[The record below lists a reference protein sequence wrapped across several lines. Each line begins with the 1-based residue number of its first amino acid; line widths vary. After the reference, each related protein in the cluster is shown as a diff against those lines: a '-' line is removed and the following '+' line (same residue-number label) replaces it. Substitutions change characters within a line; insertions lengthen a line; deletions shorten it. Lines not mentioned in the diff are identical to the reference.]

1 METSQ
6 NMLVYILLNFFGFL
20 LGKQSKSSLAALW
33 KAACLYSL
41 PATLTNRSLP
51 DRNEQVPNELV
62 LSSFNEIFL
71 FDYLSFF
78 LIGE

>member
-1 METSQ
+1 MESSR

-51 DRNEQVPNELV
+51 DRE
-62 LSSFNEIFL
+62 
-71 FDYLSFF
+71 
-78 LIGE
+78 